1 VSGSVLLEHVGN
13 SVTHPVNEYGD
24 RFEVAK
30 KRCKCA
36 FCPDC
41 AEFIGYNLRKKL
53 IPILETFSGL
63 FMLTFTV
70 DPALFPDAQAA
81 YLYMR
86 ENRCIAKTIQ
96 DLFRRGHLCSRRYFY
111 VVEWQKDT
119 EQAHFHVLVD
129 AEFVPWDELLR
140 LWGKH
145 RPEGAGPVIG
155 DRPAFGTVFFTK
167 RYFEGGAA
175 HAARYVTKYITKIP
189 EHGFPEWVLRLGEE
203 TRIRRYS
210 ASRGFWGNP
219 PKLPSEPE
227 KKREAKPR
235 TYAERIRVC
244 GSSVNVFEIRES
256 VDRETGEIQIA
267 RTWAGELQADA
278 NRVLERLFD
287 PGEPRRSRRSLLA
300 LSLPHV
306 QRIIS
311 IAAGHDAAW
320 IRGGPSRYES
330 PETQAFQGE

>member
-1 VSGSVLLEHVGN
+1 MSGSLLLEHVGN
-13 SVTHPVNEYGD
+13 TVTHPVNEYGD

-36 FCPDC
+36 FCPEC
-41 AEFIGYNLRKKL
+41 SKIMGYNLRKKL
-53 IPILETFSGL
+53 FPILETFSGL
-63 FMLTFTV
+63 IMLTFTV
-70 DPALFPDAQAA
+70 DPTLFPNPRTA

-86 ENRCIAKTIQ
+86 EKRCIAKTLR
-96 DLFRRGHLCSRRYFY
+96 DLFRWGHLCSRRYFC

-129 AEFVPWDELLR
+129 AQFIPWGELLR
-140 LWGKH
+140 SWSKH
-145 RPEGAGPVIG
+145 RPESAGPVVG
-155 DRPAFGTVFFTK
+155 DRPTFGTVHFKKDPFA
-167 RYFEGGAA
+167 GPA
-175 HAARYVTKYITKIP
+175 HAARYVTKYLTKTP
-189 EHGFPEWVLRLGEE
+189 EHGFPEWVLKLGEE

-210 ASRGFWGNP
+210 GSRRLFGNP
-219 PKLPSEPE
+219 PKKHDQAG
-227 KKREAKPR
+227 KKRESKPR
-235 TYAERIRVC
+235 TYAERIQAC
-244 GSSVNVFEIRES
+244 GSSMNVFEIRES
-256 VDRETGEIQIA
+256 VDRETGEIQTT

-311 IAAGHDAAW
+311 IAAGHDTAW
-320 IRGGPSRYES
+320 IRGGPSRHES
-330 PETQAFQGE
+330 PEPGAFEGE

>member
-1 VSGSVLLEHVGN
+1 MSGSLLLEDVRN
-13 SVTHPVNEYGD
+13 TVTHPVNEYGD

-36 FCPDC
+36 FCPEC
-41 AEFIGYNLRKKL
+41 STIMGYNLRKKL
-53 IPILETFSGL
+53 FPILETFSGL

-70 DPALFPDAQAA
+70 DPSLFPDAQAA

-86 ENRCIAKTIQ
+86 ENRCIAKTLR
-96 DLFRRGHLCSRRYFY
+96 DLFRRGYLCSRRYFY

-129 AEFVPWDELLR
+129 ARFIPWDELLM

-145 RPEGAGPVIG
+145 RPESAGRVIG
-155 DRPAFGTVFFTK
+155 DRPAFGTVFFTE
-167 RYFEGGAA
+167 RCFEGGAA
-175 HAARYVTKYITKIP
+175 HAARYVTKYLTKTP
-189 EHGFPEWVLRLGEE
+189 ENGFPEWVLRLGKE

-210 ASRGFWGNP
+210 ASRGLWGDA
-219 PKLPSEPE
+219 PKKLSQTE
-227 KKREAKPR
+227 KKRESKPR
-235 TYAERIRVC
+235 TYAERIQAC

-256 VDRETGEIQIA
+256 VDKETGEIQTKRI
-267 RTWAGELQADA
+267 WAGELRANA

-287 PGEPRRSRRSLLA
+287 PGEPRRSRRTLLA
-300 LSLPHV
+300 LSLSQA

-311 IAAGHDAAW
+311 IAAGHDATW
-320 IRGGPSRYES
+320 VRGAPSRYEA
-330 PETQAFQGE
+330 PETQTSEGE